1 MGALALCVSLYHTSK
16 IGIVR
21 ADKNQ
26 QRSCAA
32 VSRRPGSFSK
42 RACPRGP
49 GLFFYE
55 EFFISLLPSGFGVCS
70 VQEDSGNQAVLG
82 LGAWRSVV
90 GKTWAELAKPKPEDD
105 AMDLLHIQLHSG
117 PGMAAGVYSSV
128 VRAMLVS
135 CVLLRQKRKKIRHPP
150 SKRSCA
156 ATSNKHASARE
167 LKSAGRVI
175 LRAKIRQQ
183 REGPFTGGA
192 SRVKGSPARGAERAL
207 RPP

>member
-1 MGALALCVSLYHTSK
+1 MGALALCVLYHTSK

-26 QRSCAA
+26 QRSCVA

-117 PGMAAGVYSSV
+117 PGMAAGVYVFECDESHASE
-128 VRAMLVS
+128 LVCCCVKNARKS
-135 CVLLRQKRKKIRHPP
+135 GTLPPRGAVLLRQTNTR
-150 SKRSCA
+150 A
-156 ATSNKHASARE
+156 HAS
-167 LKSAGRVI
+167 SN
-175 LRAKIRQQ
+175 Q
-183 REGPFTGGA
+183 
-192 SRVKGSPARGAERAL
+192 PAE
-207 RPP
+207 